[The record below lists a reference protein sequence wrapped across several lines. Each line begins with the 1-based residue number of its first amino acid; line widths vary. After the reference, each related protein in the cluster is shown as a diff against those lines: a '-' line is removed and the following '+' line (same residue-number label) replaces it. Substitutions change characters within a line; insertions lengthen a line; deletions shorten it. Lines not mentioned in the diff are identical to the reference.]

1 MRFFLL
7 CLLVISLIL
16 SACRQ
21 QPTNAPEAGL
31 RIDLALETDPPQVGP
46 TELRIT
52 LTRQGQPIEEARL
65 EIRGDMA
72 HAGMVPVLRS
82 ADADESGE
90 TRIPFEWT
98 MGGLWFVEVIARL
111 PDGSESRRIFEYEV
125 AAP

>member
-1 MRFFLL
+1 MRSLLIFLFL
-7 CLLVISLIL
+7 FSLTL

-21 QPTNAPEAGL
+21 QPSNAPEAGL

-46 TELRIT
+46 TELQIT

>member
-7 CLLVISLIL
+7 FLLVISLTL

-21 QPTNAPEAGL
+21 QAANAPEAGL
-31 RIDLALETDPPQVGP
+31 RIELALEPDPPLVGP
-46 TELRIT
+46 TELRVT
-52 LTRQGQPIEEARL
+52 LTRQGQPIEEAQL

-82 ADADESGE
+82 ADADASGE
-90 TRIPFEWT
+90 TIIPFEWT

-125 AAP
+125 DAP